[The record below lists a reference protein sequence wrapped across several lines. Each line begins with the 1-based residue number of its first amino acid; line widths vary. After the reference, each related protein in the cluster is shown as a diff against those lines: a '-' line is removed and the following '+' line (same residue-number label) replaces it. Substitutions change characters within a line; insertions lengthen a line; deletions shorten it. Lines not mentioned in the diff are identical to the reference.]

1 MRTYATMSQNSSV
14 SSSVMVNGNG
24 TRSASGIQSQSSPA
38 STACVYYC
46 EIVGGCGRCVCD
58 DIFKKRG
65 SAATHVRC
73 KMSSILALDRF
84 DRGYKWV
91 LYRRTFPLGLGCGA
105 LPSILERTKSRW
117 LGSSGGR
124 VGFCYLPC
132 SRTVA
137 SSHGC

>member
-1 MRTYATMSQNSSV
+1 MCIIVKSSV
-14 SSSVMVNGNG
+14 G
-24 TRSASGIQSQSSPA
+24 
-38 STACVYYC
+38 
-46 EIVGGCGRCVCD
+46 GRCVCD

-137 SSHGC
+137 SSHGCRRARLEHTLLLHQKAWLHIACRAQRQRCSNQGGVPG